1 MVCLKWNFGNSHLK
15 LKSGGHVGDQA
26 QKRVD
31 FEVTR
36 PIFPGARE
44 SPEIQPNLAVNICS
58 ICIPAPLL
66 FSPFTLEY
74 VIDGY

>member
-1 MVCLKWNFGNSHLK
+1 MVFLKWNFGNSHLK

-36 PIFPGARE
+36 PIFPGGA
-44 SPEIQPNLAVNICS
+44 
-58 ICIPAPLL
+58 
-66 FSPFTLEY
+66 
-74 VIDGY
+74 